1 MRDMEGYVSSGRP
14 KSVRASFSDTSL
26 PFASGIPL
34 NTPHIPTPAPLI
46 ALRSLRSYR
55 IAMMHCAIPDV
66 AIWNVN
72 LTTSRPHQ

>member
-1 MRDMEGYVSSGRP
+1 MRDMEGYVSSSLP

-34 NTPHIPTPAPLI
+34 NTPHIPTPAPSI

-55 IAMMHCAIPDV
+55 TAMMPCAIPDLT
-66 AIWNVN
+66 IWNLNV
-72 LTTSRPHQ
+72 TTRPDP